1 MCLEF
6 TEDTNLAS
14 QQVLGISLFQNAQ
27 CHHPQVFVI
36 LTLERAFR
44 SSTDEDFSSTQVTW
58 LSSSI
63 NTSRKINVLR
73 VERHAYPD
81 IKQQVTLSQLPPHT
95 MRQWTLYSS
104 HKAAYFKSNT
114 FWFFSWK
121 SYHIL
126 LIWDVRS
133 EVQWDSRASA
143 LTIVQSRH
151 WLWLGQASLSPS
163 LTQILITFQLW
174 GVMSLW
180 AHFFPVSWGN
190 AHFSGHH
197 SPAECTFG
205 WCKEHNEEINKP

>member
-1 MCLEF
+1 
-6 TEDTNLAS
+6 
-14 QQVLGISLFQNAQ
+14 
-27 CHHPQVFVI
+27 
-36 LTLERAFR
+36 
-44 SSTDEDFSSTQVTW
+44 
-58 LSSSI
+58 
-63 NTSRKINVLR
+63 
-73 VERHAYPD
+73 
-81 IKQQVTLSQLPPHT
+81 

-197 SPAECTFG
+197 SPDECTLWLVQGTQRGNQQALILRCASVRLSSYPEVPSFHA
-205 WCKEHNEEINKP
+205 WRHSFFLRNVCIRLFLLAH